1 MVNII
6 YLFVMD
12 HLLNSFV
19 FKKNLSH
26 LARNFLKVE
35 SSRKRSRLFCRRN
48 SSCFVLL
55 EFMYE
60 FYHDQYLV
68 SIPWQQYLYSYLM
81 SKYEKSVLRIITM
94 KILNISKNF
103 AILHLKILFV
113 HESPL
118 ISFLLSSDPRE

>member
-103 AILHLKILFV
+103 AILHLKNLFV